1 MDIVKNNKVNFSF
14 ILYKVLKIVIMCY
27 LYIKKLNK
35 VSNKIEILNKYEVT
49 HSCIVSP
56 EGEYIKDITD
66 LVKNHNIC
74 PDTKKEFFKSI
85 IKDHV
90 NVNVHVYLNGDIEIK
105 YFLDEL

>member
-1 MDIVKNNKVNFSF
+1 MDIVKNKIKVNFSF
-14 ILYKVLKIVIMCY
+14 FIYKVLKIVIMCY
-27 LYIKKLNK
+27 LYICK
-35 VSNKIEILNKYEVT
+35 VSNKTKEIQNEYEVI

-66 LVKNHNIC
+66 LLKNHNIC

-85 IKDHV
+85 IKDHI

-105 YFLDEL
+105 YIFD